1 MQNALFVLIVKIIM
15 CDGRKHAFCQ
25 VKQLAVSIAERW
37 LCRPPVRPPSTMH
50 NAAKESDF
58 FITIPKAASS
68 LDASLDRFPV
78 PSPGEG
84 HSIDS
89 PAFIWSNSPGT
100 SAPRRVIYNEA
111 TLMPMSARVSVSERI
126 RLPPRPSTTT
136 HEVPHVRL
144 QPLDKQALPT
154 TKSQSPRWWDMPKH
168 VATECERFDGRH
180 GELSERAFERLAHVE
195 DDLTNEKAD
204 WYFRRYV
211 DASGRLGLGAW
222 GGWMPETTS
231 DRLAACAS
239 RVRARLL

>member
-1 MQNALFVLIVKIIM
+1 M
-15 CDGRKHAFCQ
+15 CDGRTHAFCL
-25 VKQLAVSIAERW
+25 VKHFTLLFRW
-37 LCRPPVRPPSTMH
+37 QNGGSLQAARPFARSSMH
-50 NAAKESDF
+50 AAKESDF

-68 LDASLDRFPV
+68 LDASLNRFPV

-211 DASGRLGLGAW
+211 DASGRW
-222 GGWMPETTS
+222 GY
-231 DRLAACAS
+231 
-239 RVRARLL
+239 

>member
-1 MQNALFVLIVKIIM
+1 
-15 CDGRKHAFCQ
+15 
-25 VKQLAVSIAERW
+25 
-37 LCRPPVRPPSTMH
+37 MH
-50 NAAKESDF
+50 AAKESDF

-68 LDASLDRFPV
+68 LDASLNRFPV

-100 SAPRRVIYNEA
+100 SPRRVIYNEA

-136 HEVPHVRL
+136 HEVPHLVRL
-144 QPLDKQALPT
+144 QPLDKQALPSL
-154 TKSQSPRWWDMPKH
+154 KSESPRWWEMPKH

-211 DASGRLGLGAW
+211 DASGRW
-222 GGWMPETTS
+222 GY
-231 DRLAACAS
+231 
-239 RVRARLL
+239 